1 MISKLTNFDCYSSAQ
16 VLQLRLRDWM
26 WPSAMAMAIGIAL
39 LGQSD
44 AVTYRI
50 GSITYYANA
59 YGPPLFL
66 ALLVFAGIR
75 WCWIGSPRA
84 FDPEQRARRRLPI
97 ARVLLDLPGL
107 LVAGYAIW
115 IVTMVVLG
123 LVGVV
128 DLD

>member
-1 MISKLTNFDCYSSAQ
+1 MITEPASLDCYSSAQ
-16 VLQLRLRDWM
+16 VLRLRLRDWM

-44 AVTYRI
+44 GETYRI
-50 GSITYYANA
+50 GSITYYANV